1 MGAVQ
6 GFLGLRCA
14 SAAPP
19 PVAPSL
25 LSPSLCLHPFAPE
38 AQSASPAGCN
48 AVAGVPSE
56 ARSAPAKGGRA
67 ESGGKAGEKER
78 QESREERQGGE
89 KERRWMREG
98 EEVDAE

>member
-56 ARSAPAKGGRA
+56 ARSAPAKGGA